1 VELHELP
8 DLSDWRL
15 IEVWSIEEAAM
26 LWAGIDPMEHV
37 DVRLSDLKHAV
48 SLLQYRKAFTFQ
60 RAIAEAVCGGTLP
73 FVEAW
78 EEHNDYNNGPW
89 GKKIEFPDLPE
100 HSLIVHHL
108 TRVSQAAFMKWAQSK
123 KMWSLK
129 QSLQRVQSV
138 DTGQECNSDNTIEME
153 RTTKPLALA
162 PPAYLDRTHP
172 LSPAELLA
180 ANEAWLAITQNGDP
194 KDSGTAVRAAMM
206 KYLNEHPDHR
216 SLGAA
221 AKERICTV
229 ANWNKKGGATKTP
242 ERGK

>member
-89 GKKIEFPDLPE
+89 DKKIEFPELPE

-138 DTGQECNSDNTIEME
+138 DTCQRRLKTDTDFVV
-153 RTTKPLALA
+153 
-162 PPAYLDRTHP
+162 PA
-172 LSPAELLA
+172 
-180 ANEAWLAITQNGDP
+180 I
-194 KDSGTAVRAAMM
+194 
-206 KYLNEHPDHR
+206 
-216 SLGAA
+216 
-221 AKERICTV
+221 
-229 ANWNKKGGATKTP
+229 
-242 ERGK
+242 